1 MNNLTKFSAISALTA
16 ALCASGCG
24 KKTETVTNQAPP
36 PVADAPVEAKSSL
49 SRADSTEFTV
59 APVFDPS
66 GGVNFNSV
74 DSFLQQGLYDQ
85 AVLSV
90 MTAQKNGKGTVDDS
104 LKLQRKMQD
113 IQADVIAKAASG
125 DARAMEAMRL
135 LRKTAPSGGGR

>member
-1 MNNLTKFSAISALTA
+1 MSNITKFAAIPVLVAVF
-16 ALCASGCG
+16 CATGCG
-24 KKTETVTNQAPP
+24 KKKEAVITQTPP
-36 PVADAPVEAKSSL
+36 PATNAPGEAKSSL
-49 SRADSTEFTV
+49 SRGDSAEFTV

-90 MTAQKNGKGTVDDS
+90 MTAQKNGSGTVDDS

-113 IQADVIAKAASG
+113 IQAAVIAKAANG